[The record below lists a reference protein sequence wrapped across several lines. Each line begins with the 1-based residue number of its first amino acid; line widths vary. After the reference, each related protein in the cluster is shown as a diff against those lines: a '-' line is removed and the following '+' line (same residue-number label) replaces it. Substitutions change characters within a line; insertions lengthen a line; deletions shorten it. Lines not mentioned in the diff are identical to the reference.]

1 VIDEVTRQNILKNFK
16 CIGKEEPYEKVEEDL
31 VDKNNLEMNVNQMV
45 LSSISS
51 QLKKDKNIEE
61 EN

>member
-1 VIDEVTRQNILKNFK
+1 MKHFK

-31 VDKNNLEMNVNQMV
+31 MDKNNLEMNVNQMV
-45 LSSISS
+45 LSNISLK
-51 QLKKDKNIEE
+51 LKKEKNIEE